1 VMFVVLSCT
10 IIGQAME
17 DALNPR
23 LRTGHLSVRRFRVL
37 PRAPQP
43 ERQES

>member
-1 VMFVVLSCT
+1 MFVVLACT
-10 IIGQAME
+10 ILGQAME

-37 PRAPQP
+37 PWAGH
-43 ERQES
+43 QEP

>member
-1 VMFVVLSCT
+1 MLVVLSCT
-10 IIGQAME
+10 IIGQTLE

-37 PRAPQP
+37 PRSGELEQ
-43 ERQES
+43 QQS